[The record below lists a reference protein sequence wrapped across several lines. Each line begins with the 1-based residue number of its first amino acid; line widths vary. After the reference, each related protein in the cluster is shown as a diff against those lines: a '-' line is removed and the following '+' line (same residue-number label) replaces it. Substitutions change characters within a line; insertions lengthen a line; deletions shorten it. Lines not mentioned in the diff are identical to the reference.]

1 MTPEPNPFVT
11 VRSARQIS
19 LGGDVD
25 ELEFAALQGSTD
37 GVTLRGELAPSRVS
51 IAAVANCL
59 ASGLVWS

>member
-11 VRSARQIS
+11 VRSARQIR

-25 ELEFAALQGSTD
+25 ALEFAARHGSTD

-51 IAAVANCL
+51 IAAVATCL
-59 ASGLVWS
+59 ASVLVWS

>member
-1 MTPEPNPFVT
+1 MTPEPNPFVV
-11 VRSARQIS
+11 VRGARQIR

-25 ELEFAALQGSTD
+25 ALEFAARHGSTD

-59 ASGLVWS
+59 ASGLVCS